1 MTEEQ
6 TNQPQPIIIPV
17 NKVSASFGTHLGQP
31 NNKRILFSAP
41 FGAGK
46 SFFLNEYFE
55 GNEEI
60 LSIRLHPVDYS
71 VANNEDIFELMK
83 HDIINALIEKY
94 GDSLKLDKSDFS
106 DLLLAQEF
114 IRNRMDFSGIGKAI
128 VSAFIP
134 HGEEIVKVGEEIQ
147 KLKEGFDDFKTEI
160 NADQEKEI
168 KAYLSELK
176 SKKGSIRENDAITV
190 IIKDYIKRIKE
201 ANENKPFVFIL
212 DDLDRLDPEHLFRL
226 FNVFTAH
233 HDSKTDSNKF
243 DFDQLIFVCDVKNIH
258 HMFRHK
264 YGKKVDFS
272 GYIDK
277 FYSSHIFYFD
287 FKAFLK
293 SSVKKILMSKY
304 DFDKEQKDMAEAY
317 LYKRYD
323 FKSTTNASNWGD
335 ILNHLIGEFI
345 DHDLIKIR
353 SFERFQCY
361 CIPSYEFE
369 YKSGRKLRAD
379 NYYYLVLTYLLQQFF
394 PRHYE
399 YEKALEVLSNNYDAD
414 YEPIIGNAHWHD
426 DEMVN
431 SGLIQIAIP
440 FLMES
445 EIIFGN
451 RLEPTDDSYF
461 EFQNE
466 KGQLLEIHY
475 SLSYDGVIK
484 YKSTK
489 IAQVSEPEETKVEE
503 TRTPAKE
510 PKTVPQSISIKR
522 PNPYWFLLSA
532 FKICQKRG
540 FLKP

>member
-6 TNQPQPIIIPV
+6 TKELQPILIPV

-31 NNKRILFSAP
+31 KNKRILFSAP

-55 GNEEI
+55 GNEEM

-94 GDSLKLDKSDFS
+94 SDSLKLDKSDFS
-106 DLLLAQEF
+106 NLLLAQEF
-114 IRNRMDFSGIGKAI
+114 IRNRMDLSGIGKAI
-128 VSAFIP
+128 VTALLP

-147 KLKEGFDDFKTEI
+147 KFKEGFDDFKAEI
-160 NADQEKEI
+160 NADQEKKI
-168 KAYLSELK
+168 KAYLTEIK
-176 SKKGSIRENDAITV
+176 NKKGSIRENDAITI
-190 IIKDYIKRIKE
+190 IIKDYIQRIKD
-201 ANENKPFVFIL
+201 ANESKPFVFIL

-258 HMFRHK
+258 HMFKHK

-287 FKAFLK
+287 FKEYLK
-293 SSVKKILMSKY
+293 GSVKKLLMSKY
-304 DFDKEQKDMAEAY
+304 DFDKEQKDMLENY

-323 FKSTTNASNWGD
+323 FKSTANAKSWGE
-335 ILNHLIGEFI
+335 ILNHLIGKFI

-361 CIPSYEFE
+361 CVPSYEFE

-379 NYYYLVLTYLLQQFF
+379 NFYYLMLTYLLQQFF

-399 YEKALEVLSNNYDAD
+399 YEKALEVLSVNYDAD
-414 YEPIIGNAHWHD
+414 YEPITGNAPSYV
-426 DEMVN
+426 DETVDSN
-431 SGLIQIAIP
+431 LIQIAIP
-440 FLMES
+440 FLMEP

-451 RLEPTDDSYF
+451 RLEPTDDAYF
-461 EFQNE
+461 EYQNE
-466 KGQLLEIHY
+466 KGQRLEIHY
-475 SLSYDGVIK
+475 SMSYEREIR
-484 YKSTK
+484 YRSTR
-489 IAQVSEPEETKVEE
+489 IPQQPESVETKVEE
-503 TRTPAKE
+503 TAGAQE
-510 PKTVPQSISIKR
+510 PKATPPSLFVKR
-522 PNPYWFLLSA
+522 PNPYWFLLQA
-532 FKICQKRG
+532 FRACQKRD
-540 FLKP
+540 FLNP

>member
-1 MTEEQ
+1 MTELQ
-6 TNQPQPIIIPV
+6 QPILIPV
-17 NKVSASFGTHLGQP
+17 NKVSTSFSTHLEQP

-55 GNEEI
+55 GNEEM

-106 DLLLAQEF
+106 TLLLAQEF
-114 IRNRMDFSGIGKAI
+114 IRNRMDLSGIGKAI
-128 VSAFIP
+128 VTALLP
-134 HGEEIVKVGEEIQ
+134 HGEEFIKVGDEIQ
-147 KLKEGFDDFKTEI
+147 KLKEGFEDFKSEI
-160 NADQEKEI
+160 NEDQEKKI
-168 KAYLSELK
+168 KAYLSGLK
-176 SKKGSIRENDAITV
+176 NKKGSIRENDAITV

-201 ANENKPFVFIL
+201 ANDNKPFVFIL

-293 SSVKKILMSKY
+293 GSVKSLLMSKY
-304 DFDKEQKDMAEAY
+304 DFDKQKKNNLEGY

-323 FKSTTNASNWGD
+323 FEGTPSARIWGD
-335 ILNHLIGEFI
+335 ILSHFIGTFV

-353 SFERFQCY
+353 NFERFQCY
-361 CIPSYEFE
+361 CTPGYEFE

-379 NYYYLVLTYLLQQFF
+379 NYYYLMLTHIMQQFF

-399 YEKALEVLSNNYDAD
+399 YEKALEILSSKYDAD
-414 YEPIIGNAHWHD
+414 YDPIIGNPSWDD
-426 DEMVN
+426 DETFN
-431 SGLIQIAIP
+431 DGLIQIAIP
-440 FLMES
+440 FLMDP

-451 RLEPTDDSYF
+451 KLEETNDAYF
-461 EFQNE
+461 EYPNE

-475 SLSYDGVIK
+475 SMNYERVIK
-484 YKSTK
+484 YRSTK
-489 IAQVSEPEETKVEE
+489 IPQRPAPVEI
-503 TRTPAKE
+503 TAKE
-510 PKTVPQSISIKR
+510 SETPGQDPKAAPQSISVKR
-522 PNPYWFLLSA
+522 PNPYWFLLQA
-532 FKICQKRG
+532 FQACLKRG
-540 FLKP
+540 FLEP